1 MSKHFLWIFA
11 FLLVALL
18 GDRLVGYIFAR
29 TTQNS
34 LFRYSRLYSNKP
46 DSAEILFVGNSRGLT
61 FYQPEA
67 ERITGMKT
75 MNLSYNG
82 MPADLAKNLVFDY
95 LERNPAPKLM
105 IIDATICDRENDAL
119 KSSFNMY
126 TPYSHRLDTL
136 IRGIQV
142 PDKWSGRKIV
152 LGGSLSHLY
161 RYNTELFQRVLYHRN
176 KTDNDWLIDR
186 VISDGAVNDTSFLSY
201 QVRMFPNMV
210 AHLKEMIDTAQAH
223 GVKVQLVINPYYPP
237 FAETVRDSFLTPLKN
252 YVENVTG
259 LPVYDFSKALTQR
272 DELGDYQHANKKG
285 SIHYMNI
292 LLENGIF
299 NPQTV
304 VNNQSSM
311 VSVPSSGTP
320 RANFFT
326 PVVEN
331 NAVNTKRTNL
341 NFKNNIIPTG
351 EVSPNSSESIKTK
364 TNILT
369 STLSEKKSFIVPVK
383 HHKKESNQT
392 SNDWISVDT
401 AF

>member
-1 MSKHFLWIFA
+1 MLKHFFWIFA
-11 FLLVALL
+11 FLLIALL

-29 TTQNS
+29 ITQES

-46 DSAEILFVGNSRGLT
+46 DSADILFVGNSRGLT
-61 FYQPEA
+61 FYQPEV
-67 ERITGMKT
+67 ERITGKKT

-95 LERNPAPKLM
+95 LEHNPAPKLM
-105 IIDATICDRENDAL
+105 VIDVTVCDRENDAL

-126 TPYSHRLDTL
+126 TPYSYRLDTL
-136 IRGIQV
+136 IRGIHV

-176 KTDNDWLIDR
+176 KSDNDLLIDR

-237 FAETVRDSFLTPLKN
+237 FAETVRDSFLSPLKN
-252 YVENVTG
+252 YVENATG
-259 LPVYDFSKALTQR
+259 LPVHNFSKALTQR

-292 LLENGIF
+292 LMENGIF
-299 NPQTV
+299 NPKSIAG
-304 VNNQSSM
+304 NQEFE
-311 VSVPSSGTP
+311 VGVPSNVAPQGNSIQP
-320 RANFFT
+320 A
-326 PVVEN
+326 VEN
-331 NAVNTKRTNL
+331 YV
-341 NFKNNIIPTG
+341 G
-351 EVSPNSSESIKTK
+351 NSSITTRNLKSNTTLTDEAKPISLEVVKEKKTAP
-364 TNILT
+364 T
-369 STLSEKKSFIVPVK
+369 STLSGKKDFMAPLK
-383 HHKKESNQT
+383 HRRKEVEQSD
-392 SNDWISVDT
+392 SWISVDT